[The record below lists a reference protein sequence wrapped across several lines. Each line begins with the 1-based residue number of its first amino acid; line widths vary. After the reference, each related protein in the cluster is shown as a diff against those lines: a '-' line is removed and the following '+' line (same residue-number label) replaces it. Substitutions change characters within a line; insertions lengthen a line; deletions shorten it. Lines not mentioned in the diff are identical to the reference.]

1 MPLLFEFVSAGIL
14 LTHRVI
20 TPSEFLGPKLLPTV
34 GNLRLCEKNFGEN
47 DEGSPIEYVN
57 EGIQRIAQV
66 YEEMEAK
73 ENFTSFVQE
82 GVGHVLS
89 DEMWEKTK
97 RFFNKHL
104 KF

>member
-1 MPLLFEFVSAGIL
+1 M
-14 LTHRVI
+14 
-20 TPSEFLGPKLLPTV
+20 
-34 GNLRLCEKNFGEN
+34 
-47 DEGSPIEYVN
+47 N
-57 EGIQRIAQV
+57 EGIQRIAKV
-66 YEEMEAK
+66 YEEMDAK